1 MRKRVFITLAITFV
15 FINLLVSQGNYKIMF
30 YNVLNY
36 PIQEPANRIQY
47 LQTILDDYRP
57 DIFMICEL
65 NNEEGADNILNIMK
79 EINDDYERA
88 DFELNSSDN
97 SIGNSNN
104 FQNLIFFNSSKFT
117 LEEQFIIPSIYR
129 DFNHYRLKSTTNTEE
144 IDSVFIEVL
153 VGHLKASSGETNEQ
167 LRLTMVNDLLDYVNT
182 MPSDS
187 NIVFGGDL
195 NVYTFNEPAF
205 LELLDTSNN
214 IVFADPANR
223 LGNWHNN
230 SSFIDMFTQST
241 RTHSGLGGASGGFDD
256 RFDFVLTSSNMLTNS
271 DIYYVDNSYEVY
283 GNNANFNCYNQS
295 INSSNC
301 DGDDYNQIIRNAL
314 YNMSDHL
321 PVTLELQLNETLN
334 NKDVSDD
341 IGFQIMG
348 PNLISE
354 QLNVKI
360 TTNQAQFLVI
370 YNTLGQV
377 VTTLKIDQLGVAII
391 DVSKLSSGIY
401 YLTSKTNLSSIL
413 KFIIE

>member
-1 MRKRVFITLAITFV
+1 
-15 FINLLVSQGNYKIMF
+15 MF

-241 RTHSGLGGASGGFDD
+241 RTQSGLGGASGGFDD

>member
-15 FINLLVSQGNYKIMF
+15 FINLLVSQGNYKLMF

-104 FQNLIFFNSSKFT
+104 FQNLLFFNSSKFT

-241 RTHSGLGGASGGFDD
+241 RTQSGLGGASGGFDD

-334 NKDVSDD
+334 NKDVSDH

>member
-15 FINLLVSQGNYKIMF
+15 FINLLVSQGNYKLMF

-241 RTHSGLGGASGGFDD
+241 RTQSGLGGASGGFDD

-360 TTNQAQFLVI
+360 TTNQGQFLVI